1 MVETLVQG
9 RWRYSHHGFR
19 RIKICSF
26 PRLGSSFLSRR
37 ISFRISGCHC
47 FVRRTSG
54 PLLRG
59 ISASGPPVLSNRR
72 HQYRVRVDTPKA
84 SATALIPCFSQKCSA
99 FILNL
104 AISGNRVFHRIDG
117 CTIIPKIVVL
127 QPPQLKNSA
136 SHGAHNEKGMM
147 ILIPFYAELITPS
160 GQVECRL
167 INSRR

>member
-1 MVETLVQG
+1 MLETLVQG

-117 CTIIPKIVVL
+117 CTIIPKIPDADMLHQHSNHPLLILRQL
-127 QPPQLKNSA
+127 QYLCELTQLCLTF
-136 SHGAHNEKGMM
+136 
-147 ILIPFYAELITPS
+147 I
-160 GQVECRL
+160 
-167 INSRR
+167 